1 MAKAITIQEV
11 AALAGTSTSTVSNL
25 LNGRVSR
32 MSPATRDR
40 IELAMIQLGYQ
51 ANQAARQLK
60 TGQSPILGLVIPSV
74 ANPFWGAFV
83 QAVEEAAMECGYQVL
98 LGNGGRDPKREQRYA
113 ELLWSHGVRGVI
125 FGSSPLSLDYILRLV
140 ERGLHVMVFDRRLHE
155 GDAVIDGISIDN
167 VASGHAATKHL
178 LDLGHTRIG
187 FLSGPLRTS
196 SRLER
201 LTGYRN
207 ALIDAGIKHDPSLV
221 WAGESSTGAGDVEG
235 ADIGRAGARALLKMD
250 EPPTGLVAI
259 NDMYALGAYAGAN
272 DLGFRIPEDVS
283 IIGFDD
289 IVMAAI
295 ANPPLTTIRQP
306 IVSMMQ
312 SAVGTL
318 IERLEG
324 SNTAP
329 AHVVTVPAELVVR
342 RSTAIPGQSA
352 LTIPDLHLSV
362 QPDDK
367 ASGVASR
374 SQF

>member
-1 MAKAITIQEV
+1 MAR
-11 AALAGTSTSTVSNL
+11 TSTSTVSNL

-32 MSPATRDR
+32 MSPATRER
-40 IELAMIQLGYQ
+40 VELAMSQLGYQ

-60 TGQSPILGLVIPSV
+60 TGQAPILGLVIPSV

-83 QAVEEAAMECGYQVL
+83 QAVEEAAMERGYQVL

-113 ELLWSHGVRGVI
+113 ESLWSHGVRGII

-155 GDAVIDGISIDN
+155 ADTVIDGISIDN
-167 VASGHAATKHL
+167 PAGGYLATKHL
-178 LDLGHTRIG
+178 IDLGHERIG

-201 LTGYRN
+201 LDGYRN

-221 WAGESSTGAGDVEG
+221 WAGQSATGAGDVEG
-235 ADIGRAGARALLKMD
+235 ADIGRAGARALLTMD
-250 EPPTGLVAI
+250 QPPTGLVAI

-272 DLGFRIPEDVS
+272 DLGCRVPEDVS
-283 IIGFDD
+283 IVGFDD

-306 IVSMMQ
+306 IASMMQ

-318 IERLEG
+318 IDRLEG
-324 SNTAP
+324 VNAEPAQVITVPTEIIIRQSTAP
-329 AHVVTVPAELVVR
+329 PGAHAPAYSRAASQGEAPGVTA
-342 RSTAIPGQSA
+342 
-352 LTIPDLHLSV
+352 D
-362 QPDDK
+362 
-367 ASGVASR
+367 
-374 SQF
+374 